1 MNDFEQ
7 VIDTFRSRNRRLV
20 AVVFVLTAIWAGFAA
35 VSAYEFF
42 QAEGV
47 RAMIA
52 WAGGYSLGLLNI
64 ALVKMWYWM
73 ELNKNAVT
81 REVKRVELLVT
92 RLAGQLKTSG

>member
-7 VIDTFRSRNRRLV
+7 VIDTFRGRSRRLV
-20 AVVFVLTAIWAGFAA
+20 AVVFLLTAAWAGFAA

-52 WAGGYSLGLLNI
+52 WAGGYDLGLLNV
-64 ALVKMWYWM
+64 ALLQIWYWIAQ
-73 ELNKNAVT
+73 NKNAVA

-92 RLAGQLKTSG
+92 RLAGQAKSAG

>member
-7 VIDTFRSRNRRLV
+7 VIETFRGRSRRLV
-20 AVVFVLTAIWAGFAA
+20 AVMFLLTAIWAGFAA
-35 VSAYEFF
+35 ASAYEFF

-52 WAGGYSLGLLNI
+52 WAGGYGLGLLNI
-64 ALVKMWYWM
+64 ALLQIWYWI
-73 ELNKNAVT
+73 EQNKNAVA

-92 RLAGQLKTSG
+92 RVAGQMKTSE